1 MPRRERSGPFRDGVG
16 QCLTCGGKCDP
27 RSKVC
32 RDCRSNRAS
41 QVCPGCLVEK
51 ERAEFRTPKGNRRT
65 YCTPCERN
73 WHRQRRYFVKYG
85 VTMDQYE
92 ALLAEQGG
100 GCAICGS
107 PTSGSEVR
115 PHLAIDHDHETGAAQ
130 CRCRIPTKQRCELMQ
145 YDVDHSGDHWPV
157 LGGRGIP
164 RVQVERDGHGGYNV
178 TAGADGFPV
187 AVHVRPVGTLEI
199 PPETLKLLG
208 GPFSP
213 EYVDDLLHALEQA
226 RRIAES

>member
-1 MPRRERSGPFRDGVG
+1 MPRRDRSGPFRDGVG
-16 QCLTCGGKCDP
+16 QCLTCGGKCDL

-73 WHRQRRYFVKYG
+73 WHRQRRYLVKYG

-115 PHLAIDHDHETGAAQ
+115 PHLAIDHDHETGAVRGLLCTSCNA
-130 CRCRIPTKQRCELMQ
+130 
-145 YDVDHSGDHWPV
+145 G
-157 LGGRGIP
+157 LGHFQDSAARLSAAAAYL
-164 RVQVERDGHGGYNV
+164 RSK
-178 TAGADGFPV
+178 GA
-187 AVHVRPVGTLEI
+187 
-199 PPETLKLLG
+199 
-208 GPFSP
+208 S
-213 EYVDDLLHALEQA
+213 
-226 RRIAES
+226 